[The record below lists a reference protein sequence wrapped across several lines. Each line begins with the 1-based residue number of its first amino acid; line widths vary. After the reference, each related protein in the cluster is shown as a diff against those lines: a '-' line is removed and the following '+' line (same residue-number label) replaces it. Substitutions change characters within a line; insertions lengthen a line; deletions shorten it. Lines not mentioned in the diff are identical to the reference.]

1 MFVVKKLG
9 RNGLWSAVSLID
21 KNGSF
26 RGEAKFETLKEAEDY
41 LAEYLKRMKDR
52 LVITPKEQ
60 DSLRYL
66 KKSRINLKDW
76 RGLYT
81 ILFVYDLLRD
91 TFLHHFHSSFAFYNT
106 SLASLTYSINYFASR
121 RDLMNKPHRLTCER
135 SDLVISYSSYGS
147 YY

>member
-52 LVITPKEQ
+52 LVITPEGAGKLKIFKE
-60 DSLRYL
+60 
-66 KKSRINLKDW
+66 K
-76 RGLYT
+76 
-81 ILFVYDLLRD
+81 
-91 TFLHHFHSSFAFYNT
+91 
-106 SLASLTYSINYFASR
+106 
-121 RDLMNKPHRLTCER
+121 
-135 SDLVISYSSYGS
+135 
-147 YY
+147 